1 MRGSR
6 VLVSVAMAVGVA
18 QAAPYQ
24 PTSPFFLRPDTGR
37 VLLKQTADFWK
48 PYRDDASG
56 GYNAVVSASG
66 SGSGSIKFFSPQ
78 SRLAYVFTRAFMV
91 TGDTTYLNHAEHALK
106 FLYAHAWDTS
116 GIGGWFYE
124 ADKDGRN
131 PYPATTRWSYMQHYA
146 LLGPTVF
153 WEAHGGQKFPRN
165 PSAISHWDWIRK
177 GSDWMESKLWDA
189 TPGREGYYTN
199 WYPTGG
205 VGKGFT
211 GTVDGITTHGEALAL
226 ITREPSFRSRF
237 LSLGDAMADHLAP
250 AMDSAKV
257 KLGMPEDFT
266 TEWRLDTLSSYAMV
280 GHIVKTVWCL
290 DRVYMYHQDPR
301 YLRAAERIFRRV
313 WLNGFVDTTGGGI
326 YSDYSWKATTLP
338 TTQKNYWMLEQGFNA
353 GITLGHLAS
362 DPLVRERALRMAE
375 GSVDF
380 FYKNLYQKNGGAIM
394 ATTATGTAVSTALGD
409 EWDAGYHAS
418 EFSWLV
424 YLFGHLLHQRD
435 SVSLFYR
442 LAPSPIAQDIP
453 LSPMSLPGDSLAIL
467 WVQKD
472 GAPFDRI
479 DQAGRILHLDPDE
492 GGIFRVTF
500 GWRTPEMSSV
510 QHGRSAGTWS
520 ARWDAATKTLRV
532 ESPVEH
538 VLNVRML
545 DVRGRTTVDL
555 GARRF
560 AAGESSIAWP
570 GQSRPGLRWILLE
583 AGGVRQLVPVG
594 L

>member
-1 MRGSR
+1 
-6 VLVSVAMAVGVA
+6 MALGVA
-18 QAAPYQ
+18 NAAPYQ

-37 VLLKQTADFWK
+37 ILLKQTADFWK
-48 PYRDDASG
+48 SYRDDASG

-66 SGSGSIKFFSPQ
+66 SGSGAIKFFSPQ

-153 WEAHGGQKFPRN
+153 WEAHGGQKFPRS
-165 PSAISHWDWIRK
+165 PGAISHWDWIRK
-177 GSDWMESKLWDA
+177 GSDWMESKLWDS
-189 TPGREGYYTN
+189 TPGREGYFSYL
-199 WYPTGG
+199 YPTGG

-211 GTVDGITTHGEALAL
+211 GTVDGVTTHGEALAL

-257 KLGMPEDFT
+257 KLGMPEEFT

-313 WLNGFVDTTGGGI
+313 WLNGFVDTTSGGI

-353 GITLGHLAS
+353 GITLGHLTS

-424 YLFGHLLHQRD
+424 YLYGHLLHQRD

-467 WVQKD
+467 SVQKN
-472 GAPFDRI
+472 GLPFDRI

-500 GWRTPEMSSV
+500 GWRTPEMASV
-510 QHGRSAGTWS
+510 RRLGS
-520 ARWDAATKTLRV
+520 ARNWDVSWDPGTRRIHLDLSRTMDLRV
-532 ESPVEH
+532 KV
-538 VLNVRML
+538 VDAKGTLQA
-545 DVRGRTTVDL
+545 DL
-555 GARRF
+555 GWRNFPSGA
-560 AAGESSIAWP
+560 SSFELPEAS
-570 GQSRPGLRWILLE
+570 SRGLRVVVLQQGNE
-583 AGGVRQLVPVG
+583 RRVVPVG